1 MSIEAARP
9 RRQAGALVTF
19 RRQAGVTLI
28 ELVMFIMV
36 IGLALAGI
44 IGVMSFT
51 TANSADPLRR
61 KQALMIAEGLLEE
74 VQLAGF
80 TFCDPRDE
88 NADSA
93 QQSAECTL
101 AEGFGNEGA
110 SSFVRPF
117 DNVNDYVAAAG
128 TPAAPF
134 DNAAGVLADALGRPL
149 GVDGYRATVTI
160 VPERLGDIAA
170 GSTAADSEALRIR
183 IAVSFDG
190 GEPVL
195 LDGYRA
201 RYAPIARGE

>member
-1 MSIEAARP
+1 MSIEATLAR
-9 RRQAGALVTF
+9 RRQG
-19 RRQAGVTLI
+19 GVTLI
-28 ELVMFIMV
+28 ELVMFIMI

-80 TFCDPRDE
+80 TFCDPRSE

-93 QQSAECTL
+93 LQATECTL
-101 AEGFGNEGA
+101 GEGFGNEGPA
-110 SSFVRPF
+110 GTAFMRPF

-128 TPAAPF
+128 IPATSFNDASG
-134 DNAAGVLADALGRPL
+134 NLTDALVRPL

-160 VPERLGDIAA
+160 VPDRLGDIPA
-170 GSTAADSEALRIR
+170 GAGADSDALRIR
-183 IAVSFDG
+183 ITVSYQG

-201 RYAPIARGE
+201 RYAPIPRAE